1 MTKITLTVS
10 ALLLIALI
18 SMSTMYV
25 KQSKEVALQLSY
37 ISELQ
42 GTIVDLNQQIID
54 EIDENKRVVIEKE
67 SIASSFR
74 LAKNELI
81 KLKGRRVE
89 DPEAVRIAVQKSY
102 DTFVGDI
109 QCITG
114 DLLKC
119 ER

>member
-1 MTKITLTVS
+1 MLRVTLILST
-10 ALLLIALI
+10 LLLAALI
-18 SMSTMYV
+18 AMSTVYV

-42 GTIVDLNQQIID
+42 GTIVDLNQQITD
-54 EIDENKRVVIEKE
+54 EVDENKRVVIEKE

-74 LAKNELI
+74 LVKSELI